1 MWKRDICHPDLAQ
14 SSPEIG
20 VQECILSNGLRR
32 SPGALGGVPT
42 KPKHPT
48 RSAFGETVP
57 LCMDAAGRHVF
68 PLLLGCVSLERHV
81 PLEKFPAVSNVLIH
95 HSPASEDEPSK
106 QDVHSVC
113 DCMSVSEHFSPSH
126 SLLMASTCIA
136 SSASVCLGQ
145 KHINT
150 METMC
155 KKASS
160 FFSFFCFGWM
170 GC

>member
-1 MWKRDICHPDLAQ
+1 MPRAVRKQGSKNVFSQMASEGHQGPLAAPDKTQA
-14 SSPEIG
+14 
-20 VQECILSNGLRR
+20 
-32 SPGALGGVPT
+32 
-42 KPKHPT
+42 PT
-48 RSAFGETVP
+48 RLCTGGNWAALYGRCGQTCVP
-57 LCMDAAGRHVF
+57 LLV
-68 PLLLGCVSLERHV
+68 GCVSLERHV

-95 HSPASEDEPSK
+95 HSPASEAEPSK

-126 SLLMASTCIA
+126 SLLMASTCVA

-160 FFSFFCFGWM
+160 FFSFLAGWAVDRT
-170 GC
+170 G